1 MLFCIKYC
9 KINTSRNEDL
19 IMDMWL
25 KEGQISDAAMTYKIK
40 ETLVTKKTEFQDLA
54 ILDTYAFGRMLVLDG
69 IVQTTIKDEFV
80 YHEMISHI
88 PLYTHPNPKKVLV
101 VGGGDGGAIREILKH
116 PSVEKAVLCEIDGC
130 VVEEC
135 KKYLPEISCSLDD
148 DRCEIF
154 IGDGI
159 KYVHEHKNEFDVII
173 VDSTDPFGAAEGL
186 FGGSFY
192 KEISEC
198 LTDDGIFIAQTET
211 PFYLPEVVKRVFND
225 AKEVFPITRLF
236 MAGIPTYPGGF
247 WSFTVGSKKY
257 DPTDVN
263 LTGRIDFPTKYYTKQ
278 LHKSCF
284 TLPKYVEDLIK

>member
-1 MLFCIKYC
+1 
-9 KINTSRNEDL
+9 
-19 IMDMWL
+19 MDMWL
-25 KEGQISDAAMTYKIK
+25 KEGQIGDAVMTYKIK
-40 ETLVTKKTEFQDLA
+40 ETLVTRKTEFQDLA
-54 ILDTYAFGRMLVLDG
+54 IVDTYAFGRMLVLDG
-69 IVQTTIKDEFV
+69 IVQTTIRDEYV

-88 PLYTHPNPKKVLV
+88 PLFTHPNPKKVLV

-116 PSVEKAVLCEIDGC
+116 PSVEKAVLCEIDDA

-135 KKYLPEISCSLDD
+135 KKFLPEISCDLDNP
-148 DRCEIF
+148 RCEIF

-198 LTDDGIFIAQTET
+198 LTEDGIFIAQTET
-211 PFYLPEVVKRVFND
+211 PFYLPEVVKRVVTD
-225 AKEVFPITRLF
+225 AKAVFPITKLF
-236 MAGIPTYPGGF
+236 MAGIPTYPSGF

-257 DPTDVN
+257 DPEN
-263 LTGRIDFPTKYYTKQ
+263 AELTRDLDFVTKYYTKK

-284 TLPKYVEDLIK
+284 TLPKFVEDLTK